1 MLLATE
7 TSGDGVRMHPP
18 ISSQPALGLATANRP
33 QHHLV
38 ASSMVEGG
46 WVFKINTVNKV
57 SMALGLSQNVRSV
70 DLVER
75 AYKSMVHISY
85 T

>member
-7 TSGDGVRMHPP
+7 TNGDGVRMQPP
-18 ISSQPALGLATANRP
+18 ISSQPALGLATANQP

-46 WVFKINTVNKV
+46 WVFKIDTVDKL
-57 SMALGLSQNVRSV
+57 ARQQ
-70 DLVER
+70 
-75 AYKSMVHISY
+75 A
-85 T
+85 